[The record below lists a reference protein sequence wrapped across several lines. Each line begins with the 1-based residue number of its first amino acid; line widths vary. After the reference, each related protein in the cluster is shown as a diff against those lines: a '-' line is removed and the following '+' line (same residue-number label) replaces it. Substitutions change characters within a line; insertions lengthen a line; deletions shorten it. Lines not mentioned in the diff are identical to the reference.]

1 MARTT
6 RPLDRML
13 SDRAAQPTGEDRTP
27 AGPLTT
33 LACKR
38 RQFNYSVVKWTRQ
51 LDALCA
57 CAIRRSDRCHV
68 DSWLARPQKCM
79 DSNVSVSRPLLDAES
94 GLPNPLVRTQY
105 KCGIRN
111 CPRFLIMEQL
121 AYSTQLKR
129 SKSNVY
135 GSILDTYGRRQV
147 CRQHRP

>member
-1 MARTT
+1 MTRTT

-79 DSNVSVSRPLLDAES
+79 DSNVSVSCPLLDAES

-105 KCGIRN
+105 MWNRESSALPDHGTACLFNSIQTFKVKHTS
-111 CPRFLIMEQL
+111 F
-121 AYSTQLKR
+121 YSP
-129 SKSNVY
+129 KSVAINLNIYKV
-135 GSILDTYGRRQV
+135 R
-147 CRQHRP
+147 